1 MTLNIGDKYSIKR
14 IINEE
19 EVLLFSEVSGD
30 KNPLHL
36 DEEYAKKTRFNGRI
50 CHGMLIGAHI
60 SELLGMYFP
69 GAGTIYL
76 SQSLKFINPVY
87 IGEEIDI
94 TAEVLEIVEKK
105 LRLFI
110 YVTGHNEKKV
120 LEGEAVVLIEQY

>member
-87 IGEEIDI
+87 IGEEIEI

>member
-14 IINEE
+14 IITEE

-36 DEEYAKKTRFNGRI
+36 DEEYAKKTRFKGRI

-87 IGEEIDI
+87 LGEEIDI

-105 LRLFI
+105 VRLFI
-110 YVTGHNEKKV
+110 YVTNNNEKRV
-120 LEGEAVVLIEQY
+120 LEGEAIVLVEQY

>member
-1 MTLNIGDKYSIKR
+1 MTLNIGNKYSIKR
-14 IINEE
+14 IISEE

-105 LRLFI
+105 LSLFI
-110 YVTGHNEKKV
+110 CVTGHNEKKV

>member
-1 MTLNIGDKYSIKR
+1 MTLNIGNKYSIKR
-14 IINEE
+14 IISEE

-76 SQSLKFINPVY
+76 S
-87 IGEEIDI
+87 EEIDI

-110 YVTGHNEKKV
+110 CVTGHNEKKV

>member
-1 MTLNIGDKYSIKR
+1 
-14 IINEE
+14 
-19 EVLLFSEVSGD
+19 
-30 KNPLHL
+30 
-36 DEEYAKKTRFNGRI
+36 
-50 CHGMLIGAHI
+50 MLIGAHI

-105 LRLFI
+105 VRLFI
-110 YVTGHNEKKV
+110 CVTNYDEKRV
-120 LEGEAVVLIEQY
+120 LEGEAVVLVEQY